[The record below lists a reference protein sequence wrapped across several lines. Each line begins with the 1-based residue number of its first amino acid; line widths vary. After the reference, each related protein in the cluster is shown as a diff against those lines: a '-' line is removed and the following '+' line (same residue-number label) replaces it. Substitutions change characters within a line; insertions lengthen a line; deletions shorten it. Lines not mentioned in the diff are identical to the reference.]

1 MKTRHLEILP
11 EDQSWL
17 FPYFCQNLD
26 KNNRKTEKMDSL
38 ISQEFSVVKNLSVLV
53 TQNGIYSVSKFHQNS
68 E

>member
-11 EDQSWL
+11 EDQSWF

-26 KNNRKTEKMDSL
+26 KNKRKAEKMDAWVFSL
-38 ISQEFSVVKNLSVLV
+38 VKNLSVWV
-53 TQNGIYSVSKFHQNS
+53 TQNGIYSVNKFHQNS